1 MRALSS
7 TLSATRK
14 RDSQR
19 YKNPNLSRYDE
30 TGISGRAGSL
40 ISAKQLAPGME
51 FNLIGKLRDFG
62 NSIANLKLRKNKSS
76 QPHKVLTAQAEVLRT
91 AHYRGLSTTP
101 LGGYSRTIVLAHINE
116 SQALCNKLGS
126 SGWEVR
132 YYADKDTYTSQI
144 LSSSIPE
151 EMRNNVEIDHI
162 GCISYLGLCDL
173 SSLGLPTKPHMLPNE
188 SGIYPNHYDLVEL
201 LPKAEGVNA

>member
-1 MRALSS
+1 MVNTIVSKIR
-7 TLSATRK
+7 
-14 RDSQR
+14 
-19 YKNPNLSRYDE
+19 N
-30 TGISGRAGSL
+30 
-40 ISAKQLAPGME
+40 
-51 FNLIGKLRDFG
+51 FG
-62 NSIANLKLRKNKSS
+62 NSIVNLKIRKSKSS
-76 QPHKVLTAQAEVLRT
+76 KAHKVLTAQAEVLRR
-91 AHYRGLSTTP
+91 AHFCGLSTAP
-101 LGGYSRTIVLAHINE
+101 LDGYSKTIVLAHINE
-116 SQALCNKLGS
+116 SRALCNKLGS

-132 YYADKDTYTSQI
+132 YYAHKETYASQI

-201 LPKAEGVNA
+201 LPKAKGVKA

>member
-19 YKNPNLSRYDE
+19 YKNPNLSGCDE

-62 NSIANLKLRKNKSS
+62 NSIVNLKLRKNKPS
-76 QPHKVLTAQAEVLRT
+76 QAHKVLTAQAGVLRK
-91 AHYRGLSTTP
+91 AHLCGYLTEP
-101 LGGYSRTIVLAHINE
+101 PKGYSRTIVLAHISE
-116 SQALCNKLGS
+116 SPALCNKLGNI
-126 SGWEVR
+126 GWEVR
-132 YYADKDTYTSQI
+132 YYAYKGTYISQI

-151 EMRNNVEIDHI
+151 ELWDNVEIDHI
-162 GCISYLGLCDL
+162 GCISYTSLCDL
-173 SSLGLPTKPHMLPNE
+173 SSLGLPTKPHMLPKE
-188 SGIYPNHYDLVEL
+188 SRVYPNHFDLGEV
-201 LPKAEGVNA
+201 LPKTKVVIV